1 MIAAFADLGYSLSGN
16 DTKAMITE
24 FQLEQKV
31 IASKDE
37 EGAGVYGPRTRAM
50 LALLT
55 EKRNAELA
63 AAEQA
68 RNLLL
73 TDHDAWEKQYKQ
85 AETTV
90 TSFGQPQ
97 LKEK

>member
-1 MIAAFADLGYSLSGN
+1 
-16 DTKAMITE
+16 MITT

-31 IASKDE
+31 ITSKDE
-37 EGAGVYGPRTRAM
+37 EGAGVYGPKTRAT

-55 EKRNAELA
+55 TKRNAELY

-73 TDHDAWEKQYKQ
+73 TDNAAWEKQYKQ
-85 AETTV
+85 AEKTV
-90 TSFGQPQ
+90 ISFGQPR
-97 LKEK
+97 LREK